1 MISQSEHHHNCHY
14 TAKKHRGV
22 VAVTLTLILI
32 LSTICFVF
40 IHKASSPLRVDPKNN
55 SAVVILDDGCPN
67 PSSAAHFRVTCT
79 TISGATGQGVHSSML
94 LKTLVNIDNNIKVP
108 FHELIFINI
117 ADIDSKSSKSAIAE
131 GLRLAQEFDPLA
143 INLSYSLSQQDAEID
158 HALRDLADS
167 DIKVFV
173 AYSNLSFEEDSFPA
187 SSKFSI
193 GVKIGESTA
202 RKNSNTIV
210 VQRELV
216 EDFSQE
222 HPSTSAASIIALAF
236 DSICSQ
242 KPQQN
247 ATATKK
253 MCPFF

>member
-1 MISQSEHHHNCHY
+1 MISKSEHHHNCRY
-14 TAKKHRGV
+14 TAKKHRRV
-22 VAVTLTLILI
+22 VAVTLMLILI

-40 IHKASSPLRVDPKNN
+40 IHKALSPLRVEPKNN

-79 TISGATGQGVHSSML
+79 TTSGATGQGVHSSML
-94 LKTLVNIDNNIKVP
+94 LKTLVNIDNNINVP

-117 ADIDSKSSKSAIAE
+117 ADTDSKSSKSAIAE
-131 GLRLAQEFDPLA
+131 GLRLAQELDPLA
-143 INLSYSLSQQDAEID
+143 INLSYSLSQQDIEIEN
-158 HALRDLADS
+158 LLQDLAS
-167 DIKVFV
+167 NDIKIFA
-173 AYSNLSFEEDSFPA
+173 AYSNLFFEEESFPA
-187 SSKFSI
+187 SSSSTI
-193 GVKIGESTA
+193 GVKIGERTTRRDDNNLMIES
-202 RKNSNTIV
+202 
-210 VQRELV
+210 ELV
-216 EDFSQE
+216 ENISQE

-247 ATATKK
+247 AMATK